1 MPQINWS
8 AKEILILVQAI
19 RIASEDGSLYEC
31 ARKGEIEAIRNKL
44 QNVKDL

>member
-8 AKEILILVQAI
+8 AKEILILIHAI
-19 RIASEDGSLYEC
+19 RIAMESSELQEY
-31 ARKGEIEAIRNKL
+31 AKRGEIEQIRNKL